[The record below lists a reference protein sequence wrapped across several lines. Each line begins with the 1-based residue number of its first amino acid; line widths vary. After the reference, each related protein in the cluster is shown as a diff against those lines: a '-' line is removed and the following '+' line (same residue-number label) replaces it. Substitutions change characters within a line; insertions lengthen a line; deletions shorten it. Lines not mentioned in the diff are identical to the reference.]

1 VSHEN
6 PEPEPFTLNP
16 LYLKAAVEEAR
27 SPLKPE
33 PIASANHRQEAAK
46 PPPPSSLNQ
55 AKSMEKEPART
66 DDLTQ
71 HPRKPASPIE
81 TSKAAIKAKWAE
93 VAKIREEIDRLSK
106 IKDSQPPDDPNTYQM
121 ELNELRLKRLAIQMA
136 LISDSKEYDDNDIL
150 NLDKQIA
157 ECVQKIAQ
165 TRKPG
170 PASNGMAAE
179 LLARIEGLRAEE
191 ESLASELKKLLATHN
206 QWLAVRKAKDYI
218 HALKAA
224 HHLQLELLALASLGA
239 DDGPLRNLD
248 FGGELPRP
256 RGFEIFASILPWDLA
271 ITDEGIEE
279 AKARI
284 RSEIGL

>member
-55 AKSMEKEPART
+55 AKSMEKEPAHT
-66 DDLTQ
+66 NGLAQ
-71 HPRKPASPIE
+71 HPRKPANPIE
-81 TSKAAIKAKWAE
+81 ASKAAIKAKWAE

-106 IKDSQPPDDPNTYQM
+106 LKDSQPPADPNDYQM

-157 ECVQKIAQ
+157 ECVQKLAQ
-165 TRKPG
+165 TRQSG
-170 PASNGMAAE
+170 TAANATE
-179 LLARIEGLRAEE
+179 LPARIERLRAEE
-191 ESLASELKKLLATHN
+191 ESLAGELKKLLATHN

-224 HHLQLELLALASLGA
+224 HHLQLELLALASLGSG
-239 DDGPLRNLD
+239 DGPLKNLD

-256 RGFEIFASILPWDLA
+256 RGFEIFASLLPWDLA
-271 ITDEGIEE
+271 ITHEGIEE

-284 RSEIGL
+284 RSELGL